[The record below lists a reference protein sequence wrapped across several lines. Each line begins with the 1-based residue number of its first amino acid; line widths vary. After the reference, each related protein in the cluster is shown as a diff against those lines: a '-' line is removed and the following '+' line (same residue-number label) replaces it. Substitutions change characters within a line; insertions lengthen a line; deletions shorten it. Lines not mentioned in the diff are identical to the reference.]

1 MHFMKRLPILT
12 GLLLVLA
19 ALLYSADATGKW
31 EGKLDAPDGTHD
43 LTFDLK
49 ASGDTLTGAISGVM
63 VEPSEIKEGKVE
75 GDTVSFWAMAEYQGQ
90 PIKLVFKG
98 QVLESEI
105 HFTMGLDDG
114 SWSTELVVKK
124 AS

>member
-1 MHFMKRLPILT
+1 MRRLPTLA

-31 EGKLDAPDGTHD
+31 KGSLDAGGETHD

-49 ASGDTLTGAISGVM
+49 ASGDTLTGAITGVM
-63 VEPSEIKEGKVE
+63 AQPSEVKDGKIQ
-75 GDTVSFWAMAEYQGQ
+75 GDTVSFWAVGEYQGQ

-114 SWSTELVVKK
+114 SWSGDLVVKK
-124 AS
+124 VP

>member
-1 MHFMKRLPILT
+1 MKRIPTLA

-19 ALLYSADATGKW
+19 TLLYCADATGKW
-31 EGKLDAPDGTHD
+31 KGTLDAPDGAHD

-49 ASGDTLTGAISGVM
+49 ASGNVLTGALSGVAG
-63 VEPSEIKEGKVE
+63 EASEIKDGKVE

-105 HFTMGLDDG
+105 HFTMGLEDG
-114 SWSTELVVKK
+114 IWGTDVVVKK
-124 AS
+124 VM

>member
-1 MHFMKRLPILT
+1 MF
-12 GLLLVLA
+12 VLA

-31 EGKLDAPDGTHD
+31 KGSIDAGGETHD

-49 ASGDTLTGAISGVM
+49 ASGDTLTGTLSGVM
-63 VEPSEIKEGKVE
+63 AQPSEIKDGKIQ
-75 GDTVSFWAMAEYQGQ
+75 GDTVSFWAVGEYQGQ

-114 SWSTELVVKK
+114 SWSSDLIVKK
-124 AS
+124 VL

>member
-1 MHFMKRLPILT
+1 MKRMPILA
-12 GLLLVLA
+12 GLLLLLA
-19 ALLYSADATGKW
+19 TLLYCADATGKW
-31 EGKLDAPDGTHD
+31 KGTFDAPDGTHE

-49 ASGDTLTGAISGVM
+49 ASGDVLTGAISGLAGEAIEV
-63 VEPSEIKEGKVE
+63 KDGKIQ
-75 GDTVSFWAMAEYQGQ
+75 GDTVSFWVMTEYQGQ

-114 SWSTELVVKK
+114 SWSTDLVVKK
-124 AS
+124 VM

>member
-1 MHFMKRLPILT
+1 MKRIPTLA

-19 ALLYSADATGKW
+19 TLLYSAAATGKW
-31 EGKLDAPDGTHD
+31 KGTFDAPDGARE

-49 ASGDTLTGAISGVM
+49 ASGDTLTGAVSGLAG
-63 VEPSEIKEGKVE
+63 EASEVKEGKIQ

-114 SWSTELVVKK
+114 SWSTDLVVKNVM
-124 AS
+124 

>member
-1 MHFMKRLPILT
+1 MKRIPTLA

-19 ALLYSADATGKW
+19 TLLYCADATGKW
-31 EGKLDAPDGTHD
+31 KGSLDAGGETHE
-43 LTFDLK
+43 LNFDLK
-49 ASGDTLTGAISGVM
+49 ASGNTLTGAFNAVGQ
-63 VEPSEIKEGKVE
+63 PSEIKDGRIQ

-114 SWSTELVVKK
+114 SWSTDLVVKNVM
-124 AS
+124 

>member
-1 MHFMKRLPILT
+1 MKRIRTLG

-19 ALLYSADATGKW
+19 AVLYSADATGQW
-31 EGKLDAPDGTHD
+31 IGSIDVGGESHE

-49 ASGDTLTGAISGVM
+49 ASGDTLTGTFAAGGQ
-63 VEPSEIKEGKVE
+63 PNEIKDGKVQ
-75 GDTVSFWAMAEYQGQ
+75 GDTVSFWAMSEYQGQ
-90 PIKLVFKG
+90 AIKLVFKG

-114 SWSTELVVKK
+114 SWSTDLVAKK
-124 AS
+124 VL

>member
-1 MHFMKRLPILT
+1 MKRIPTLA

-19 ALLYSADATGKW
+19 SLLYCADATGKW
-31 EGKLDAPDGTHD
+31 KGPLQAPDGNHD

-49 ASGDTLTGAISGVM
+49 ASGDTLTGTFSGAVAQ
-63 VEPSEIKEGKVE
+63 PSEIKDGKIQ

-114 SWSTELVVKK
+114 SWSTDVIVKRVP
-124 AS
+124 

>member
-1 MHFMKRLPILT
+1 MKRIPTLAGWLFVMAT
-12 GLLLVLA
+12 LLGA
-19 ALLYSADATGKW
+19 ANATGKW
-31 EGKLDAPDGTHD
+31 KGTVEAGGETHN

-49 ASGDTLTGAISGVM
+49 ASGDALTGAFSDATGK
-63 VEPSEIKEGKVE
+63 PGDIKDGKID

-114 SWSTELVVKK
+114 SWSTDLVVKK
-124 AS
+124 VL

>member
-1 MHFMKRLPILT
+1 MKRIPTLA

-19 ALLYSADATGKW
+19 TLLYCADATGKW
-31 EGKLDAPDGTHD
+31 KGTIEAGGETHE

-49 ASGDTLTGAISGVM
+49 ASGDTLTGTLSGVAG
-63 VEPSEIKEGKVE
+63 EASEIKDGKIQ
-75 GDTVSFWAMAEYQGQ
+75 GDTVSFSATAEYQGQ

-105 HFTMGLDDG
+105 HFTMGLEDG
-114 SWSTELVVKK
+114 SWSTDLIVKK
-124 AS
+124 AM

>member
-1 MHFMKRLPILT
+1 MKRIPTLT
-12 GLLLVLA
+12 GLLLMLA
-19 ALLYSADATGKW
+19 TLLYCADATGKW
-31 EGKLDAPDGTHD
+31 KGSIDAGGETRE

-49 ASGDTLTGAISGVM
+49 ASGDTLTGTFSGAM
-63 VEPSEIKEGKVE
+63 EKPSEIKDGKIQ

-114 SWSTELVVKK
+114 SWSTDLVVKK
-124 AS
+124 VL

>member
-1 MHFMKRLPILT
+1 MKRIPTLA

-19 ALLYSADATGKW
+19 TLLYSADATGKW
-31 EGKLDAPDGTHD
+31 KGSIDAGGETHD

-49 ASGDTLTGAISGVM
+49 ASGDTLTGAFSAGGQ
-63 VEPSEIKEGKVE
+63 PSEIKDGKIQ
-75 GDTVSFWAMAEYQGQ
+75 GDTVSFWATAEYQGQ

-114 SWSTELVVKK
+114 SWSTDLVVKK
-124 AS
+124 VP

>member
-1 MHFMKRLPILT
+1 MKRIPTLA

-19 ALLYSADATGKW
+19 TLLYCADATGKW
-31 EGKLDAPDGTHD
+31 KGSLDAGGQTHD

-49 ASGDTLTGAISGVM
+49 ASGDTLTGAVSGLRG
-63 VEPSEIKEGKVE
+63 EASEVQDGKIQ
-75 GDTVSFWAMAEYQGQ
+75 GDTVSFWAMGEYQGQ
-90 PIKLVFKG
+90 PLKLVFKG

-114 SWSTELVVKK
+114 SWSGDLVVKK
-124 AS
+124 VP

>member
-1 MHFMKRLPILT
+1 MCCMKRVPTLA

-19 ALLYSADATGKW
+19 TVLYCADATGRWK
-31 EGKLDAPDGTHD
+31 GSIDAPDGTHD

-49 ASGDTLTGAISGVM
+49 ASGDVLTGAISGVTGQ
-63 VEPSEIKEGKVE
+63 PSEIKEGKIQ
-75 GDTVSFWAMAEYQGQ
+75 GDTVSFWSMVEYQGQ
-90 PIKLVFKG
+90 SIKLVFTG

-114 SWSTELVVKK
+114 SWSTDFVAKK
-124 AS
+124 VL

>member
-1 MHFMKRLPILT
+1 MKRIPTLA

-19 ALLYSADATGKW
+19 ALLYSADATGQWKASIDVGG
-31 EGKLDAPDGTHD
+31 ETHE

-49 ASGDTLTGAISGVM
+49 TSGDTLTGAFRAAGG
-63 VEPSEIKEGKVE
+63 EPSEIKDGKIQ
-75 GDTVSFWAMAEYQGQ
+75 GDTVSFWAMSEYQGQ
-90 PIKLVFKG
+90 AIKLVFKG

-114 SWSTELVVKK
+114 SWSTDLVAKK
-124 AS
+124 VL

>member
-1 MHFMKRLPILT
+1 MKRMPILA
-12 GLLLVLA
+12 GLLLLLA
-19 ALLYSADATGKW
+19 TLLYCADATGKW
-31 EGKLDAPDGTHD
+31 KGTFDAPDGTHE

-49 ASGDTLTGAISGVM
+49 ASGDVLTGAISGLAGEAIEV
-63 VEPSEIKEGKVE
+63 KDGKIQ
-75 GDTVSFWAMAEYQGQ
+75 GDTVSFWVMAEYQGQ

-114 SWSTELVVKK
+114 SWSTDLVVKK
-124 AS
+124 VM

>member
-1 MHFMKRLPILT
+1 MKRMCTLG
-12 GLLLVLA
+12 GLLFVLTT
-19 ALLYSADATGKW
+19 LLGAADATGKW
-31 EGKLDAPDGTHD
+31 KGTVEAGGETHD

-49 ASGDTLTGAISGVM
+49 ASGDTLTGAFSDAMGK
-63 VEPSEIKEGKVE
+63 PSDIKDGKID
-75 GDTVSFWAMAEYQGQ
+75 GDTVSFWTIAEYQGQ

-114 SWSTELVVKK
+114 SWSTDLVVKK
-124 AS
+124 VP

>member
-1 MHFMKRLPILT
+1 MKRVPTLA

-19 ALLYSADATGKW
+19 TLLYSADATGKW
-31 EGKLDAPDGTHD
+31 KGSLDAGGETHD

-49 ASGDTLTGAISGVM
+49 ARGDTLTGTFSGPM
-63 VEPSEIKEGKVE
+63 DKPSEIEDGKIQ
-75 GDTVSFWAMAEYQGQ
+75 GDTISFWAMAEYQGQ

-98 QVLESEI
+98 QALESEI

-114 SWSTELVVKK
+114 SWSTDFVAKK
-124 AS
+124 VL

>member
-1 MHFMKRLPILT
+1 MKRIRTLA
-12 GLLLVLA
+12 GLLLVQA
-19 ALLYSADATGKW
+19 TLLYSADATGKW
-31 EGKLDAPDGTHD
+31 KGSLDAGGETHD

-49 ASGDTLTGAISGVM
+49 ASGDTLTGTVSGLM
-63 VEPSEIKEGKVE
+63 AQASEVKDGTIQ
-75 GDTVSFWAMAEYQGQ
+75 GDTVSFWAMGEYQGQ

-114 SWSTELVVKK
+114 SWSSDLIVKK
-124 AS
+124 VL

>member
-1 MHFMKRLPILT
+1 MKRIRTLA

-19 ALLYSADATGKW
+19 TLLYSADATGKW
-31 EGKLDAPDGTHD
+31 KGSLDAGGETHD

-49 ASGDTLTGAISGVM
+49 ASGDTLTGTLSGVM
-63 VEPSEIKEGKVE
+63 EKASEIQDGKVQ
-75 GDTVSFWAMAEYQGQ
+75 GDTVSFWAMGEYQGQ

-114 SWSTELVVKK
+114 SWSTDFVVKK
-124 AS
+124 VL

>member
-1 MHFMKRLPILT
+1 MKRIPTLA
-12 GLLLVLA
+12 GFLLVLA
-19 ALLYSADATGKW
+19 TLLYSADATGNWKGSIDVGG
-31 EGKLDAPDGTHD
+31 ESHE

-49 ASGDTLTGAISGVM
+49 ASGDTLTGALSVVGQ
-63 VEPSEIKEGKVE
+63 PSEIKDGKIQ

-114 SWSTELVVKK
+114 SWSTDFVAKK
-124 AS
+124 VL

>member
-1 MHFMKRLPILT
+1 MKRIPTLA

-19 ALLYSADATGKW
+19 TLLYSADATGKW
-31 EGKLDAPDGTHD
+31 KGTIEAGGETHD

-49 ASGDTLTGAISGVM
+49 ASGDTLTGALGGAM
-63 VEPSEIKEGKVE
+63 AQPSEIKDGKIQ

-105 HFTMGLDDG
+105 HFTMGLEDG
-114 SWSTELVVKK
+114 IWGTDVVVKK
-124 AS
+124 VM

>member
-1 MHFMKRLPILT
+1 MKRMPILA
-12 GLLLVLA
+12 GLLLLLA
-19 ALLYSADATGKW
+19 SLLYGADATGKW
-31 EGKLDAPDGTHD
+31 KGPLEAPDGNHD

-49 ASGDTLTGAISGVM
+49 ASGGALTGTFSGAAAQA
-63 VEPSEIKEGKVE
+63 SEIKDGKVE

-90 PIKLVFKG
+90 AIKLVFKG

-114 SWSTELVVKK
+114 SWSTDLIVKK
-124 AS
+124 IL

>member
-1 MHFMKRLPILT
+1 MKRVPTLA

-19 ALLYSADATGKW
+19 TLLYSADATGKW
-31 EGKLDAPDGTHD
+31 KGSIDAGGETHE
-43 LTFDLK
+43 LNFDLK
-49 ASGDTLTGAISGVM
+49 ASGDTLTGAFSAGGQ
-63 VEPSEIKEGKVE
+63 PSEIKDGKIQ
-75 GDTVSFWAMAEYQGQ
+75 GDTVSFWAMSEYQGQ

-114 SWSTELVVKK
+114 SWSTDLVVKK
-124 AS
+124 VL

>member
-1 MHFMKRLPILT
+1 MKRIPTLA

-19 ALLYSADATGKW
+19 TLLYCADATGKW
-31 EGKLDAPDGTHD
+31 KGTFDAPDGARE

-49 ASGDTLTGAISGVM
+49 ASGDTLTGAVSGLAG
-63 VEPSEIKEGKVE
+63 EASEVKEGKIQ

-114 SWSTELVVKK
+114 SWSSDFVVKK
-124 AS
+124 VL

>member
-1 MHFMKRLPILT
+1 MKRIPTLA

-19 ALLYSADATGKW
+19 TLLYSAAATGKW
-31 EGKLDAPDGTHD
+31 KGTFDAPDGTHE

-49 ASGDTLTGAISGVM
+49 ASGDTLTGTLSGVM
-63 VEPSEIKEGKVE
+63 EKASEASEVKDGRIQ

-114 SWSTELVVKK
+114 SWSTDLVVKNVM
-124 AS
+124 